1 MIMKHSEALKMK
13 KWINKIIK
21 LQKKLCKIQDFSDD
35 LKICTGNAYRFQIY
49 NNIEDL
55 AKALGKDIT
64 IQNRNDETYPIEKSF
79 SYKGITIFQIEEAK

>member
-1 MIMKHSEALKMK
+1 MK
-13 KWINKIIK
+13 KWLNKVIK
-21 LQKKLCKIQDFSDD
+21 LQKKLCKLSNYNDVSVCGGHLLNRIH
-35 LKICTGNAYRFQIY
+35 IG

-64 IQNRNDETYPIEKSF
+64 IKNRNDEMYPIEKSF